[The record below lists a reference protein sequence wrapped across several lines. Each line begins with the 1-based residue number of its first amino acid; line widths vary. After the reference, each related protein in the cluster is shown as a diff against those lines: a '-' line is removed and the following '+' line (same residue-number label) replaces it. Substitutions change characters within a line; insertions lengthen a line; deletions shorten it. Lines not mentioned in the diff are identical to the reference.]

1 MSQITILFCDTIA
14 FIKVTQS
21 IDKKAISRIQG
32 RGRGSVWTP
41 ADFAD
46 LGERTAIAKALSR
59 HTKAG
64 RIKRIGRGL
73 YSYPEKHPVLG
84 DIVPSI
90 DTIAKALKGR
100 DQVRLLPSG
109 AYAANLL
116 HLSEQ
121 VPARV
126 VFLSDGPNR
135 KVEVG
140 KLAIELKHVAP
151 KRVAAA
157 ERISGLAI
165 EALRYLGEENLSE
178 DKLNRI
184 AQSLNGKERKQLIDD
199 LRLAPAWMR
208 PHLRSIAETEGAAK

>member
-1 MSQITILFCDTIA
+1 M
-14 FIKVTQS
+14 TQS
-21 IDKKAISRIQG
+21 IDKKVISRIQG

-41 ADFAD
+41 TDFAD
-46 LGERTAIAKALSR
+46 LGARTATAKALSR
-59 HTKAG
+59 HATAG
-64 RIKRIGRGL
+64 RIKRIARGL

-84 DIVPSI
+84 DVAPSI

-121 VPARV
+121 VPAQI

-140 KLAIELKHVAP
+140 KLLIELKHVAP

-157 ERISGLAI
+157 GRMSGLII
-165 EALRYLGEENLSE
+165 EALRYLGEDYVNGKSI
-178 DKLNRI
+178 DTI
-184 AQSLNGKERKQLIDD
+184 AKSLGEKERKQLIED

-208 PHLRSIAETEGAAK
+208 PHLRSIAEKRGAAK

>member
-1 MSQITILFCDTIA
+1 M
-14 FIKVTQS
+14 TQS
-21 IDKKAISRIQG
+21 IDKKLLRRIQG
-32 RGRGSVWTP
+32 RGKGSIWTP
-41 ADFAD
+41 TDFTD
-46 LGERTAIAKALSR
+46 LGERAAIAKALSR
-59 HTKAG
+59 NTKAG
-64 RIKRIGRGL
+64 RIKRIARGL

-84 DIVPSI
+84 DIAPSI
-90 DTIAKALKGR
+90 DTISKALKGR

-140 KLAIELKHVAP
+140 KLVIELKHVTP

-157 ERISGLAI
+157 GRMSGLI
-165 EALRYLGEENLSE
+165 MEALRYQGENYVNDNTIGAIAKSLG
-178 DKLNRI
+178 KK
-184 AQSLNGKERKQLIDD
+184 QRKQLIED

-208 PHLRSIAETEGAAK
+208 PHLKSIAEKAGAAT